1 MLLDKGEIDRADF
14 RLGVVES
21 LFDQTAAAGE
31 TPGVPV
37 SNHQEYSTLRG
48 STEAARAYLC
58 LLRDEYPTAIEHAE
72 SALAMLPPDAD
83 FWHGTANLFL
93 GLAHWWNGN
102 LPGAFRA
109 IESSVLH
116 QNRCRN
122 FFYHAFGMVLLAE
135 IRTVQGRLI
144 EAQEQFD
151 RIIGDSA
158 STDDW
163 NREKRSELIQDP
175 VALYTGLGELHRL
188 RGELDWAERYLSRGT
203 DIRYQAILPAT
214 TYRLYTLRARMHES
228 RHNYQNALAD
238 LDTAERLFAPGA
250 VPDVFQIGPLKA
262 RIWLR
267 LGRHREALEW
277 AENHPIG
284 TTEGPVPYRD
294 IFSRLTW
301 IRVMVEH
308 AMETRDDAGMTTLLS
323 VLDNFVE
330 GLLPVGFTTMTIE
343 ALLLQS
349 SILDRH
355 GEVEAAAVSVERA
368 VELSEPESI
377 IQPFLDEGMV
387 LFRPLKHAL
396 SRGKQTVFLKTVL
409 TALQGDGSKESPPA
423 AAANHLLIEPLSPRE
438 LEVLHLVAS
447 GQTNQEIGDSLYISL
462 STVKKHLNNLYGK
475 MSVKNRTES
484 LHRAREL
491 GLI

>member
-1 MLLDKGEIDRADF
+1 
-14 RLGVVES
+14 
-21 LFDQTAAAGE
+21 
-31 TPGVPV
+31 
-37 SNHQEYSTLRG
+37 
-48 STEAARAYLC
+48 
-58 LLRDEYPTAIEHAE
+58 
-72 SALAMLPPDAD
+72 
-83 FWHGTANLFL
+83 
-93 GLAHWWNGN
+93 
-102 LPGAFRA
+102 
-109 IESSVLH
+109 
-116 QNRCRN
+116 
-122 FFYHAFGMVLLAE
+122 
-135 IRTVQGRLI
+135 
-144 EAQEQFD
+144 
-151 RIIGDSA
+151 
-158 STDDW
+158 
-163 NREKRSELIQDP
+163 

-423 AAANHLLIEPLSPRE
+423 AAANHLLIEPLSPQGTGGSPPCGVWTDQSGDRRFALHISQHSEEAPQQPLRKDVCKKPHGVAPPGPGTGPHLSRHCDSPAPRRE
-438 LEVLHLVAS
+438 IIIFYTL
-447 GQTNQEIGDSLYISL
+447 
-462 STVKKHLNNLYGK
+462 K
-475 MSVKNRTES
+475 
-484 LHRAREL
+484 
-491 GLI
+491 